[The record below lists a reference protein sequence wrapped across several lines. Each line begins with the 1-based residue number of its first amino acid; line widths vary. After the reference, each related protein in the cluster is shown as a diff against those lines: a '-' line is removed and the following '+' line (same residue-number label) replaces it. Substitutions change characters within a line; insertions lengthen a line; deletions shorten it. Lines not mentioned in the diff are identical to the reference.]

1 MKLPT
6 GGDRVQLL
14 RVARERF
21 VFCPESMAKHK
32 GQQTRFD
39 PGADGHSPDERERD
53 GVCPLARMHL
63 LHVLYL
69 RQGTMPSFALFTQ
82 TGLYL

>member
-1 MKLPT
+1 
-6 GGDRVQLL
+6 
-14 RVARERF
+14 
-21 VFCPESMAKHK
+21 MAKHK

-53 GVCPLARMHL
+53 GVCPRARK
-63 LHVLYL
+63 YL
-69 RQGTMPSFALFTQ
+69 RLGAVPSFALFTQ